1 MSPAVLD
8 GYKILASFIA
18 RNRGQL
24 PKSSTLLI
32 LAKNFPTRHGIKG
45 ITHARWTRPFC
56 DTQPTISS
64 RKDERSF
71 SDDSI
76 KATTTT
82 SRNTIFDL
90 FGAHLPLTIFEA
102 ETFTTLSLLVFIVAR
117 VFRLPTAS
125 STSYRFFFRITRITK
140 RIFYHG

>member
-1 MSPAVLD
+1 MGSKASRTLGGPARFATLSQRYPREKTKD
-8 GYKILASFIA
+8 PLATTAS
-18 RNRGQL
+18 
-24 PKSSTLLI
+24 
-32 LAKNFPTRHGIKG
+32 
-45 ITHARWTRPFC
+45 
-56 DTQPTISS
+56 
-64 RKDERSF
+64 
-71 SDDSI
+71 

-82 SRNTIFDL
+82 SKNTIFDH